1 MRNSPRLPIISL
13 LIAVIVGAYAA
24 VGVSQNN
31 GPLTEL
37 QLGEIALA
45 LTAAIFG
52 FQGLVSVL
60 VEGQELRPGRTFGR
74 ATGPLSIGIV
84 LFSIVLFVIAVL
96 LAYGITD
103 KWRIEAIG
111 TLAGVG
117 CLVLSVLLVFYKE
130 AFVGDESRF
139 DNRKDGVPW

>member
-13 LIAVIVGAYAA
+13 LIAIVAGAYAA
-24 VGVSQNN
+24 IGVSQNN

-52 FQGLVSVL
+52 FQGLISVL
-60 VEGQELRPGRTFGR
+60 VEGEELQPGRTFGR
-74 ATGPLSIGIV
+74 ATGPLSIWIV
-84 LFSIVLFVIAVL
+84 VFSIALFLIAVF

-103 KWRIEAIG
+103 AWRIEVIG

-117 CLVLSVLLVFYKE
+117 CLVLSILLVFYKE
-130 AFVGDESRF
+130 AFVGDESKF